1 MTQNDFLNQVRE
13 VLDESTASMDAQT
26 ASRLNRARQRALD
39 LGLKPRSRWVWPS
52 LALATAASLTLA
64 LSLAVHM
71 PDTAPLPA
79 ATAARAADLSQ
90 DLELLAGSEDLE
102 LIENLEFYAWLE
114 QQSLDG

>member
-13 VLDESTASMDAQT
+13 LLDESTTSMDAQT
-26 ASRLNRARQRALD
+26 ASRLNRARQQALD
-39 LGLKPRSRWVWPS
+39 QGLKPRARWVWPS

-64 LSLAVHM
+64 LSLALHM
-71 PDTAPLPA
+71 PDTAPLPPA
-79 ATAARAADLSQ
+79 AAAADLSQ

>member
-79 ATAARAADLSQ
+79 AAAADLSQ